1 MTDEPRNAYQP
12 TSVTSPGATLADLL
26 EERGIRQNELAV
38 RMDVTPKFINELVA
52 GKASISPT
60 TALSLERALDLSAD
74 FWLAR
79 DARYQA
85 YRARLA
91 EETQLAEQ
99 RNWLAE
105 LPLKDMLTFRW
116 IEKRDSGAE
125 RVAECLRF
133 FRVASASA
141 WREQYVNRV
150 LGSAAYR
157 MTASAKQA
165 QGAIAAWLRQGEIEA
180 SRRECGVFSK
190 DAFTAA
196 LQEARALTL
205 ESNPDK
211 FIPALDALFSVCG
224 VVVSF
229 VRAPKGCPASGA
241 VRWLSPEKALV
252 QLSLRY
258 KTNDS
263 LWFTFFHE
271 CAHIVLHRK
280 KLLFLEGAGM
290 SGIQEQEAN
299 KFAGETLIPS
309 DQWTLFKG
317 SAHTEAEIRGFAGA
331 VGIHPGIVLGRLHKE
346 KLVPWN
352 RLTHL
357 KVRYAWK
364 ESE

>member
-12 TSVTSPGATLADLL
+12 TSVTPPGSTLADLL
-26 EERGIRQNELAV
+26 DERGIRQNELAV
-38 RMDVTPKFINELVA
+38 RMDVTPKFINELIA

-60 TALSLERALDLSAD
+60 TALSLERALELPAG

-79 DARYQA
+79 DAHYQA

-91 EETQLAEQ
+91 EEAQLAEQ
-99 RNWLAE
+99 REWLKE
-105 LPLKDMLTFRW
+105 LPLKDMIYFGW
-116 IEKRDSGAE
+116 IKKRDSGPE
-125 RVAECLRF
+125 RVAECLRYF
-133 FRVASASA
+133 GVASESA

-157 MTASAKQA
+157 MSAKVRQQ

-180 SRRECGVFSK
+180 SRRECSAFSR
-190 DAFTAA
+190 DALLSA
-196 LQEARALTL
+196 LQKARALTL
-205 ESNPDK
+205 ESNPDR
-211 FIPALDALFSVCG
+211 FIPALDSLFAECG
-224 VVVSF
+224 VVVAF

-241 VRWLSPEKALV
+241 VRWISPEKALV

-271 CAHIVLHRK
+271 CAHILLHRK

-290 SGIQEQEAN
+290 SGAEEEEAN
-299 KFAGETLIPS
+299 ELARDTLVPS
-309 DQWTLFKG
+309 DQWSNFRAGPL
-317 SAHTEAEIRGFAGA
+317 TEGYIRAFATALG
-331 VGIHPGIVLGRLHKE
+331 VHPGIVLGRLNKE

-352 RLTHL
+352 KLTHL

-364 ESE
+364 DSD